1 MTVVVDSSAVMA
13 ALVDG
18 GSDGEWARA
27 ELDRTRLA
35 APHLMPVEVANILRR
50 TVHAGLVTAD
60 AGALAHADLVLL
72 RVEFFPY
79 EPFADRVW
87 QLRDNLTAHDAWYV
101 ALAEVLSADLV
112 TLDARIARA
121 PGLRCSVRLPSS

>member
-1 MTVVVDSSAVMA
+1 MTLVVDSSAVVA

-27 ELDRTRLA
+27 ELDRTGLA